1 MKIQTGTDE
10 SRNQAISVSSATGTQ
25 EERTAQAGEKSQKK
39 GDSKTIFAGD
49 LGICMQTDLITQ
61 KKKSAQKQALKMIE
75 DAWDIDR
82 RFDKSID
89 GYRDRLAELAAEKE
103 ANWEEI
109 EKRDGWKEDLRQTY
123 GVAGDSQEQK
133 DLELLEKEQ
142 DWISGVGRDGR
153 KPVLTEEE
161 KERLAGIHENG
172 LTEYQER
179 CMAIDAQQGRFER
192 SNAQIDEESRAY
204 NAAIRSTKQ
213 ERLKNNEMVKAQK
226 KADIV
231 LEAASKE
238 VIGMLTDEAKDYVD
252 QKFEEQV
259 EEAKKKAEEKAEQE
273 EKVEQR
279 QEKAEELQQRIDE
292 TREKR
297 KEQEDDRKEAE
308 ERARLEEELL
318 DGMTQAGI
326 GGIGATREAQ
336 SEIKTM
342 LHKMNLLDEDI
353 KGSIVEAKLE
363 AYS

>member
-1 MKIQTGTDE
+1 MRIQTGTDE
-10 SRNQAISVSSATGTQ
+10 SRNQAINVNGASAAQ
-25 EERTAQAGEKSQKK
+25 EAQTAQTGEKAQKK
-39 GDSKTIFAGD
+39 GDTRTIFAGD
-49 LGICMQTDLITQ
+49 LGLCMQTDLIAQ

-82 RFDKSID
+82 KFDKSLD
-89 GYRDRLAELAAEKE
+89 GYRDRLAELAAEKD

-109 EKRDGWKEDLRQTY
+109 EKRDGWKEDLRRTY
-123 GVAGDSQEQK
+123 GVAEDSQEQK
-133 DLELLEKEQ
+133 DLKLLEKEQ
-142 DWISGVGRDGR
+142 DCINGVGRDGR
-153 KPVLTEEE
+153 QPVLTEEE
-161 KERLAGIHENG
+161 KGRLAEIHENG

-204 NAAIRSTKQ
+204 NAAIRSTKL

-231 LEAASKE
+231 LEAASRE
-238 VIGMLTDEAKDYVD
+238 VVGMLADEAKDYVD

-273 EKVEQR
+273 EKSEQR
-279 QEKAEELQQRIDE
+279 QEKAEELEQRIDE

-297 KEQEDDRKEAE
+297 KEKEDERKEAE

-318 DGMTQAGI
+318 AGMAEAGI

-336 SEIKTM
+336 SDIKTM
-342 LHKMNLLDEDI
+342 LHKMNLLDEDL